1 MGEDRDFPRAGGPP
15 GDGLRLGSF
24 RVAMEARE
32 NRGLPTEG
40 WMGTRV
46 VSNQDWQFCLMP
58 RRCQCSGVSKG
69 KGRGMARVPEGQGF
83 LQAQLEAGDPSWWRW

>member
-1 MGEDRDFPRAGGPP
+1 MGEDRDFPRAGDPP

-40 WMGTRV
+40 WMGTKV
-46 VSNQDWQFCLMP
+46 VLNQNWQFSLMP

-69 KGRGMARVPEGQGF
+69 RAGVWQGF
-83 LQAQLEAGDPSWWRW
+83 QKSRDSSK